1 MSPTAVPTTWDQ
13 WVPWVLWAGVV
24 AVGAAV
30 AWFLSGRLREMGEE
44 EREQARPGRVGC
56 PRCGYDVH
64 MTPTRCPECGLEWPI
79 PKEVLMPIYSIPEDS
94 GPFVVVRGNDGQ
106 FAVAEEAAAG
116 GGKNAAK
123 LGMVFIPCRDEPQ
136 ADTIRDKLNGGD
148 HDGTVQVDL
157 LSMPAG
163 GDQ

>member
-1 MSPTAVPTTWDQ
+1 MAASMSPTAAPSTFDELL
-13 WVPWVLWAGVV
+13 PFLLWAGVV
-24 AVGAAV
+24 GVGVVV
-30 AWFLSGRLREMGEE
+30 AWFLSGRLREMGEQE
-44 EREQARPGRVGC
+44 RPGRVGC

-64 MTPTRCPECGLEWPI
+64 MTPTRCPECGLERPV
-79 PKEVLMPIYSIPEDS
+79 PKEVLMPIYNIPQDS

-123 LGMVFIPCRDEPQ
+123 LGLVFIPCRDEPQ
-136 ADTIRDKLNGGD
+136 AETIRDKLNAGD
-148 HDGTVQVDL
+148 HDGTVQVNL
-157 LSMPAG
+157 LDMPAE